1 MSAIFL
7 IIESY
12 LTVKK
17 KLFKYPL
24 CVKFEPNIQYYYN
37 RLMNC
42 MAKL

>member
-12 LTVKK
+12 ITVKK

-24 CVKFEPNIQYYYN
+24 WVKFEPNIQYYYN
-37 RLMNC
+37 RLINRT
-42 MAKL
+42 AKL